1 MPEKKVTIKEFKS
14 MIGLP
19 WRLED
24 AFDRVTQWNDTHE
37 MTYEESKDLVQDWI
51 KFIDDWDW
59 DREWLTYYSS
69 WLDWLKENMRA
80 MTEKPE
86 RECKTIRD
94 MIQALY
100 CQQEDEEI
108 YEVKPY
114 LEERLELQE
123 EEDLSD
129 NQTTEW
135 DSK

>member
-1 MPEKKVTIKEFKS
+1 
-14 MIGLP
+14 
-19 WRLED
+19 
-24 AFDRVTQWNDTHE
+24 
-37 MTYEESKDLVQDWI
+37 
-51 KFIDDWDW
+51 
-59 DREWLTYYSS
+59 
-69 WLDWLKENMRA
+69 MRA

-129 NQTTEW
+129 NQTTE
-135 DSK
+135 